1 LAKFGDSFG
10 SGTKFGAFKTLIA
23 NVPVTSTMAKGALF
37 FKTIIANVRVSTSV
51 IRASTF
57 IKTLIANA
65 IVSGSIRRYI
75 SKTITAATSAGAS
88 FIKSTYKILTTT
100 VTGAGTFIKA
110 ISKTITAHVSVSPV
124 IQKFIAKT
132 LTALAGALAC
142 VKRYFQVYPSLSYT
156 TYDIEMEYTSY
167 DMTLEVKGMAIA
179 GSTVTLQGTFPDSAG
194 SLAELESVTCK
205 VYGPGRV
212 LLETLDTTMIETGVY
227 TAQYTIPETKFGQ
240 LDYEFSGVLGTKTIV
255 GRSSIDSN
263 WKQ

>member
-23 NVPVTSTMAKGALF
+23 NVSVNSAMARGALF
-37 FKTIIANVRVSTSV
+37 SKTLIANVRVSTS
-51 IRASTF
+51 ITRASVF
-57 IKTLIANA
+57 LKTLTANA
-65 IVSGSIRRYI
+65 IASGSIRKHI
-75 SKTITAATSAGAS
+75 SKTITAASNAGAS
-88 FIKSTYKILTTT
+88 FTKTTT